1 MDVENLFGAIK
12 VLMMEISFKIIYT
25 VLVSMF
31 GQMEEY
37 TTENGLIIKW
47 KVKELSLGVMGV
59 RMWVNIKTIKSMVKE
74 HSNGQMVV
82 NILESGIKANNTAK
96 VLT

>member
-25 VLVSMF
+25 ELVSMF

-37 TTENGLIIKW
+37 TTENG
-47 KVKELSLGVMGV
+47 
-59 RMWVNIKTIKSMVKE
+59 
-74 HSNGQMVV
+74 
-82 NILESGIKANNTAK
+82 
-96 VLT
+96 

>member
-25 VLVSMF
+25 ELVSMF

-37 TTENGLIIKW
+37 TMENG
-47 KVKELSLGVMGV
+47 
-59 RMWVNIKTIKSMVKE
+59 
-74 HSNGQMVV
+74 
-82 NILESGIKANNTAK
+82 
-96 VLT
+96 

>member
-37 TTENGLIIKW
+37 TMENG
-47 KVKELSLGVMGV
+47 
-59 RMWVNIKTIKSMVKE
+59 
-74 HSNGQMVV
+74 
-82 NILESGIKANNTAK
+82 
-96 VLT
+96 

>member
-37 TTENGLIIKW
+37 TTENG
-47 KVKELSLGVMGV
+47 
-59 RMWVNIKTIKSMVKE
+59 
-74 HSNGQMVV
+74 
-82 NILESGIKANNTAK
+82 
-96 VLT
+96 

>member
-59 RMWVNIKTIKSMVKE
+59 SM
-74 HSNGQMVV
+74 
-82 NILESGIKANNTAK
+82 
-96 VLT
+96 